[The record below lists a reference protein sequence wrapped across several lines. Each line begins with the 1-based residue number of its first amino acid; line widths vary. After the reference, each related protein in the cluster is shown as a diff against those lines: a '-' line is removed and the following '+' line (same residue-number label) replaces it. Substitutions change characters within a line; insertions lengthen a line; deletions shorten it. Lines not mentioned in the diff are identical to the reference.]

1 MYTIFLN
8 INLNLFKYK
17 FDKIN
22 IIIIIIL
29 YNMSIT
35 ILPNTNDSIDDTY
48 YIHNMI
54 EFSIKDI
61 SSSLANT
68 IRRTILSNIPS
79 VAFDDT
85 WNEHETK
92 RYINITKNTSGLHNE
107 FFAHRLSLIPIY
119 VYNDNTRSVLK
130 INTGFNKQTH
140 TREYT
145 FYSED
150 IPTFFIH
157 IDKQEI
163 KSNTDAKN
171 KYGLFEMTT
180 NHIQYSPEYSSDID
194 CSEYFPSDL
203 YINEVFKEKHYVVL
217 NMLKSNEE
225 ISAYL
230 YPTIGLGKDNAR
242 YCNVGTVSFRFEED
256 DSKYEQVFT
265 QTIEYENKERIEKQI
280 HRLTDE
286 EIANKKKSFMLLDK
300 ERVFKTDIYNEPNS
314 FIFKVESIGMLPSH
328 QIVYDAFTICSLQL
342 QDIVHSFN
350 YFEQYGNNVMY
361 NDSHRMFNDKI
372 HIVHSMDTLY
382 GYKLIIQNE
391 NHTFGNVIN
400 HYIDTLFVK
409 NYMTS
414 TTIDINTLDSI
425 SLIDIEANDLQSFK
439 VPFLEQCGYKMPH
452 PLNEEVEFKIKVRDD
467 IPDTIIDELYNKY
480 SLELIQL
487 YNIKQG
493 SEDRTVTLIDKR
505 KILVIYSFIKS
516 ILTINNILTM
526 LSSQWTSET
535 TSFKHPIQT
544 SSFNIMDS
552 IEFQT
557 LGQSKV
563 ASTDIETPVSVE
575 LMETGGAN

>member
-1 MYTIFLN
+1 
-8 INLNLFKYK
+8 
-17 FDKIN
+17 
-22 IIIIIIL
+22 
-29 YNMSIT
+29 MSIT
-35 ILPNTNDSIDDTY
+35 ILPNTTDSIDDNY
-48 YIHNMI
+48 YIHNI
-54 EFSIKDI
+54 IDFSIKNI
-61 SSSLANT
+61 SVSLANT

-79 VAFDDT
+79 VTFDDT
-85 WNEHETK
+85 WNENETN
-92 RYINITKNTSGLHNE
+92 RSINITKNTSGLHNE

-130 INTGFNKQTH
+130 INTLLNTHTH

-145 FYSED
+145 FHSED

-163 KSNTDAKN
+163 ESNTDAKN

-225 ISAYL
+225 VSTYL
-230 YPTIGLGKDNAR
+230 RPTVGLGKDNAR

-256 DSKYEQVFT
+256 DSKYEQIFT
-265 QTIEYENKERIEKQI
+265 QTIEYENKERIEKQL

-286 EIANKKKSFMLLDK
+286 EIDIKKKSFMVLDK
-300 ERVFKTDIYNEPNS
+300 ERVYKADIYNEPNS
-314 FIFKVESIGMLPSH
+314 FMFKVESIGMLPSH
-328 QIVYDAFTICSLQL
+328 QIVYDAFTICKLQL
-342 QDIVHSFN
+342 QDIVQSLN
-350 YFEQYGNNVMY
+350 YFEQNENNVMY
-361 NDSHRMFNDKI
+361 NDSQRAFNDKI
-372 HIVHSMDTLY
+372 HIVHSIDTLY

-391 NHTFGNVIN
+391 NHTLGNVIN
-400 HYIDTLFVK
+400 HYIDTLYVK
-409 NYMTS
+409 NHMTNKV
-414 TTIDINTLDSI
+414 IDMNTLDSI
-425 SLIDIEANDLQSFK
+425 SSSIDIEATDLQSFK

-452 PLNEEVEFKIKVRDD
+452 PLKEELEFKIKVRDD
-467 IPDTIIDELYNKY
+467 ISDIIIDELYNKY

-487 YNIKQG
+487 YNIKQ
-493 SEDRTVTLIDKR
+493 STENRTVTLIDKR

-516 ILTINNILTM
+516 ILTIIDILNS

-535 TSFKHPIQT
+535 TSFKYPIRT

-552 IEFQT
+552 FK
-557 LGQSKV
+557 G
-563 ASTDIETPVSVE
+563 
-575 LMETGGAN
+575 